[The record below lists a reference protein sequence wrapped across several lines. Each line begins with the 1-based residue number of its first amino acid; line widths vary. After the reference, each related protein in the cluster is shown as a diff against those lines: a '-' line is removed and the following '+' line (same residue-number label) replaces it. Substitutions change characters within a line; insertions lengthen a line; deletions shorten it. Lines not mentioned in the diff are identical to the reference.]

1 MPSALAL
8 SCSPSGDDRALGH
21 PELNNQKQSEYTPR
35 PYRDSLQKIDKNH
48 TDGHSYILLLSA
60 CDGDITT
67 VLVPLCGEF
76 PINNFL
82 LDIGFGVKIAADPF
96 GIIMKRILAF
106 VFLLAFGCG
115 QGIPAQAQRENRSIG
130 ENGQEARK
138 AAKQQRKTVNKN
150 AKRQR
155 KAAKKY
161 QKAQSKSA
169 KQQQH
174 RSK

>member
-1 MPSALAL
+1 
-8 SCSPSGDDRALGH
+8 LGH
-21 PELNNQKQSEYTPR
+21 PELNDQKQSEYTAR
-35 PYRDSLQKIDKNH
+35 PDRDSSQKIDKNH
-48 TDGHSYILLLSA
+48 TDAHSYILLLSA
-60 CDGDITT
+60 GEGDITT
-67 VLVPLCGEF
+67 VLVPLCGV
-76 PINNFL
+76 PKIHQFL
-82 LDIGFGVKIAADPF
+82 VTQILPRISFGVKIAADPF

-106 VFLLAFGCG
+106 VFLLAFGCA
-115 QGIPAQAQRENRSIG
+115 QGITAQAQRENRSIG

-155 KAAKKY
+155 KAMKKY

-169 KQQQH
+169 KRQQH